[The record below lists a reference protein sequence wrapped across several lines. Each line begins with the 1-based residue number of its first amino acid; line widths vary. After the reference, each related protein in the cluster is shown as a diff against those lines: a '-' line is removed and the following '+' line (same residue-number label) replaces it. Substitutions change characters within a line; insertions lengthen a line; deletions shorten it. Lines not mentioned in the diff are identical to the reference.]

1 MKVWILSLCGL
12 LSFLIVGYL
21 VQIYLDKSA
30 DRLNQKLATVEPDL
44 VARDW
49 DQSLRKLKS
58 VKNNWKKT
66 KPFWAVLTNH
76 KEMDLVEEALIKT
89 IKAISSKSYVDAQI
103 NLGVLRDFVNHIPE
117 RERFSIVNVF

>member
-21 VQIYLDKSA
+21 VQTYLGKSA
-30 DRLNQKLATVEPDL
+30 ARLNQKLAAVEPDL
-44 VARDW
+44 AARNW
-49 DQSLRKLKS
+49 DQSLKKLKS
-58 VKNNWKKT
+58 VQNDWKKI

-89 IKAISSKSYVDAQI
+89 IKAISSKSYPDARI
-103 NLGVLRDFVNHIPE
+103 NLGVLRDFINHIPE
-117 RERFSIVNVF
+117 RERFSIVNIF